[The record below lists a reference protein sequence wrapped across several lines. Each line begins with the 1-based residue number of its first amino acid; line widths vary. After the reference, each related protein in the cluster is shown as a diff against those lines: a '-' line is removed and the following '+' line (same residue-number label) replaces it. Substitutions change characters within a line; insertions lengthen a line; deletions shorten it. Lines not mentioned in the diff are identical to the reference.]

1 MKYLK
6 KALLACVFGVL
17 IEVFVFNI
25 DYWCK
30 YFTSQND
37 VEISAEDM
45 MAGALEDY
53 ENVEVQSGGL
63 IYIPSEAMY
72 VRNVIAE
79 GQDINSFSFVYTDMS
94 GKLKEINGDSYQ
106 QNLIKFSINDRI
118 NGITALKNNSAQ
130 EENKNTIKVVFNST
144 EMNFS
149 IWRVLAILIVYEGF
163 SLLFLIQAPI
173 NYHLEETRENDGED

>member
-1 MKYLK
+1 MKKIK
-6 KALLACVFGVL
+6 KLCVILLMSIICELF
-17 IEVFVFNI
+17 FFNI

-72 VRNVIAE
+72 VRNVIAK
-79 GQDINSFSFVYTDMS
+79 GKDINSFSFVYTDMS
-94 GKLKEINGDSYQ
+94 GKLKEINGDIYQ
-106 QNLIKFSINDRI
+106 QNLIKFSVNDRI
-118 NGITALKNNSAQ
+118 NGITALKNNSVQ

-173 NYHLEETRENDGED
+173 NYHLEETKENDGED